1 MCLSQL
7 HLLLWW
13 SNLLK
18 LWKNIKWGWFL
29 SPWNKVERFCRSWQ
43 RLNWFANDFLWGYKI
58 KISPSILINKK
69 CHSHHWFLTSKYE
82 CELPNC
88 NPAVLPPPMVIAEK
102 LEECKKQ
109 GEQGNRTGPRRLK
122 CIWEEW
128 VQWAQRPHIPI
139 HQFSP
144 SVVSDSVDCGKPGF
158 PVHCQLLEHA
168 QTHAHQVSDVFNLS
182 YRKGLF
188 AIKWWDQ
195 MPWS

>member
-1 MCLSQL
+1 MPKEPTFCFQMCLSQL

-18 LWKNIKWGWFL
+18 LCKHIKWGWFL

-69 CHSHHWFLTSKYE
+69 CHSYHWFLTSKYE

-102 LEECKKQ
+102 IEGCKKQ
-109 GEQGNRTGPRRLK
+109 GEQGNRTGPRWLK
-122 CIWEEW
+122 CIWEGW
-128 VQWAQRPHIPI
+128 AQWAQRLPYPHISVQSLSHVWLCGLWQARLSCPLPTPGAC
-139 HQFSP
+139 SNSCP
-144 SVVSDSVDCGKPGF
+144 SSHWCLQSFLP
-158 PVHCQLLEHA
+158 
-168 QTHAHQVSDVFNLS
+168 
-182 YRKGLF
+182 
-188 AIKWWDQ
+188 
-195 MPWS
+195 